1 MWLMFLLATFHGAI
15 SVASPQIIALLKENN
30 SYAQGH
36 GVGTLGQLAKH
47 CM

>member
-1 MWLMFLLATFHGAI
+1 MSLLATFHGAI
-15 SVASPQIIALLKENN
+15 SVAIPQIIALLKDSN
-30 SYAQGH
+30 SYARGH